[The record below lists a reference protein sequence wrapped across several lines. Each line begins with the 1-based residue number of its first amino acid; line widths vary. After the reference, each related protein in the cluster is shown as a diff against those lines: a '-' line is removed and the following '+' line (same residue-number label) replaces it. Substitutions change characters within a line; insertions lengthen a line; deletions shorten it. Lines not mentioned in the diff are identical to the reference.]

1 MVIFKFFYLYL
12 FFLFLEIYHY
22 VPLGTVTNLCLLFF
36 LFQLC
41 NLKYKKI
48 LKKKKKDPEAPLIVS
63 KYDEALQQ
71 NVTKCVF

>member
-1 MVIFKFFYLYL
+1 
-12 FFLFLEIYHY
+12 
-22 VPLGTVTNLCLLFF
+22 VTNLCLLFF
-36 LFQLC
+36 LFQLS
-41 NLKYKKI
+41 NLKETKR